1 MHISIRAA
9 HSKRAA
15 ESHRVNICTVISL
28 RDRAMRMRGP
38 PSVIDNT
45 DASFPA
51 DAPAKTA
58 TSARCSSAARK
69 DGLLG
74 EEAEAQAGGA
84 HEAAWVPQQAW
95 APETGWLAELEEA
108 SMHLTSRIA
117 SVSHTPVVLYR
128 NQNPCAVVLHFIAC
142 ATTREAL
149 IRQSCTGHKHAP
161 PGPADS
167 RGVRQHDGEERRDSN
182 RGGKG
187 GAARGPAHHMEGAS
201 TSHGSGESSRR
212 QGWVQQ
218 GHMLE
223 VQHNRRGEG
232 PAGAGGMQGEGL
244 QEGGRRE
251 GGRG

>member
-1 MHISIRAA
+1 MRISNRAVL
-9 HSKRAA
+9 SKHAA
-15 ESHRVNICTVISL
+15 EPHRINICTVISL

-108 SMHLTSRIA
+108 SMHLTSRIV
-117 SVSHTPVVLYR
+117 SVSHTPVAI
-128 NQNPCAVVLHFIAC
+128 PESKSMC
-142 ATTREAL
+142 
-149 IRQSCTGHKHAP
+149 
-161 PGPADS
+161 
-167 RGVRQHDGEERRDSN
+167 RGVTFHCLCNNSRSSDPTELH
-182 RGGKG
+182 
-187 GAARGPAHHMEGAS
+187 GAQTCTARPS
-201 TSHGSGESSRR
+201 
-212 QGWVQQ
+212 
-218 GHMLE
+218 
-223 VQHNRRGEG
+223 
-232 PAGAGGMQGEGL
+232 
-244 QEGGRRE
+244 
-251 GGRG
+251 